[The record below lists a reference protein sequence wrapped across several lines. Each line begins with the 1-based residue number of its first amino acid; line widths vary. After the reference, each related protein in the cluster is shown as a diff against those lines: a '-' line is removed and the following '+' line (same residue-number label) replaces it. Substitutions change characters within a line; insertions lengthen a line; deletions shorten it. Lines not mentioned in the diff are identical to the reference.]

1 MARAQPIQIKTPGV
15 VYADR
20 FDKRVYGQLTERA
33 AVVRQLEE
41 RGAKDVTVFPQLLF
55 DLWAALYKADPL
67 LKRKEDVR
75 PVERMN
81 RVVAEKLLAVQQYEE
96 LREYTTLDE
105 FATTMALPILG
116 EAALEILLKKAPQLK
131 KLQQEQEQNDQQG
144 QEAQQSAQAAA
155 GAQGEAD
162 DLAEQAAQAGADG
175 DSQAEELADQAAE
188 AQQKADQLSR
198 QAQAAQMTFE
208 EAQEIL
214 EEQADALIQEISE
227 GPGDDQMRRAIRRA
241 AKEALEQA
249 QDSSDLLEVWGVE
262 PGEIQKLPFEEKLAL
277 AQKLRSSRKLQEIAR
292 LGGRFRRLAVAK
304 QKEKARRRA
313 GVITTIKRGNDL
325 RRLIPSERR
334 KLAHPFER
342 LDFLVRYA
350 TNSLFVYEVEDQE
363 TKAEGPVIFCLDQS
377 GSITEEQEIWMKA
390 VALGMFQ
397 AADFRG
403 REFVYIH
410 YGGPN
415 DPLFVVRLKTGQANY
430 KDLIRIAEY
439 SLGGGTDFE
448 KPLAKAKEF
457 IEGGLPADIFFF
469 TDGHCAVRP
478 AFLTEFNTA
487 RRAVPFHVYSVLLTK
502 GGGTSPAAVKHF
514 SDEIFDV
521 QKLTADEA
529 AEIFAAA

>member
-1 MARAQPIQIKTPGV
+1 MKIKTPGV
-15 VYADR
+15 IYADR
-20 FDKRVYGQLTERA
+20 FDRRVYADLTA
-33 AVVRQLEE
+33 KASVVRQLEE
-41 RGAKDVTVFPQLLF
+41 KGKKDVVVFPQFLL
-55 DLWAALYKADPL
+55 DLWAALYKADPI

-81 RVVAEKLLAVQQYEE
+81 RVVAEKLLATQQYEE

-105 FATTMALPILG
+105 FATTVALPILG

-162 DLAEQAAQAGADG
+162 DLTEQAAQAEADG
-175 DSQAEELADQAAE
+175 NSQAEGLADQAAE
-188 AQQKADQLSR
+188 AQQRADQLAQ
-198 QAQAAQMTFE
+198 QARVAQMTFE
-208 EAQEIL
+208 EAQERL
-214 EEQADALIQEISE
+214 ETQADALVEEISE
-227 GPGDDQMRRAIRRA
+227 GVSDDQMRRAIRRA

-249 QDSSDLLEVWGVE
+249 QESSDLLEAWGVE
-262 PGEIQKLPFEEKLAL
+262 PGEIQKLPFDEKLAL
-277 AQKLRSSRKLQEIAR
+277 AQKLRSSRKLKEIAR
-292 LGGRFRRLAVAK
+292 LGGRLRRLAVAK
-304 QKEKARRRA
+304 QKEKVRRRA
-313 GVITTIKRGNDL
+313 GAITTVKRGSNL

-342 LDFLVRYA
+342 LDFLHRYA
-350 TNSLFVYEVEDQE
+350 THSLFVYEVVDQE
-363 TKAEGPVIFCLDQS
+363 TKGEGPVVFCLDQS

-415 DPLFVVRLKTGQANY
+415 DPLFVVRLKIGQANY

-448 KPLAKAKEF
+448 KPLAKAREF
-457 IEGGLPADIFFF
+457 IEAGLPADVFFF

-478 AFLTEFNTA
+478 AFLAEFNAA

-502 GGGTSPAAVKHF
+502 GGSTSPAAVKHF

-529 AEIFAAA
+529 AEIFAAV